1 MFKTT
6 QFIPLFIRFIFE
18 IWIVKRRIIKFLRN
32 KYVLVTLL
40 NLVYIL
46 FIHNINLV
54 YIIESKWEAERLQQ
68 EIDMMKVKNK
78 EIQDAFM
85 DISNNGATLER
96 YAREQFYMKRD
107 NEEVFIIKS
116 E

>member
-1 MFKTT
+1 M
-6 QFIPLFIRFIFE
+6 
-18 IWIVKRRIIKFLRN
+18 VKRRIIKFLRN

-54 YIIESKWEAERLQQ
+54 YIIRSKWEAERLQE

-78 EIQDAFM
+78 GIQDAFM
-85 DISNNGATLER
+85 DIYNNGSTLER

>member
-1 MFKTT
+1 
-6 QFIPLFIRFIFE
+6 
-18 IWIVKRRIIKFLRN
+18 
-32 KYVLVTLL
+32 
-40 NLVYIL
+40 
-46 FIHNINLV
+46 
-54 YIIESKWEAERLQQ
+54 
-68 EIDMMKVKNK
+68 MKVKNK